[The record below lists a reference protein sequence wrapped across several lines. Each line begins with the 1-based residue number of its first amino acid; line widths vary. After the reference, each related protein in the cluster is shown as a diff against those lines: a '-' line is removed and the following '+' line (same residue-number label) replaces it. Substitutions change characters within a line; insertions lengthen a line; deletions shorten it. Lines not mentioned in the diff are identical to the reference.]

1 MPSEDEVRARLDRL
15 KGVSSHS
22 DKGAQQQQ
30 AQFYQPPDTRTA
42 TEQVNHLVTATSAK
56 VVIADACTS
65 ERIDPCLLVQVDLEA
80 RHVVLSPEEDIAG
93 RLARLRGEPK
103 PDFASKQDLIPD
115 PNLYLS
121 GDGDQKAQAEE
132 EGVDEVGPLCPG

>member
-1 MPSEDEVRARLDRL
+1 M
-15 KGVSSHS
+15 
-22 DKGAQQQQ
+22 
-30 AQFYQPPDTRTA
+30 
-42 TEQVNHLVTATSAK
+42 
-56 VVIADACTS
+56 
-65 ERIDPCLLVQVDLEA
+65 QVDLEA
-80 RHVVLSPEEDIAG
+80 RHVMLSPEEDIAG